1 MLMLDVTSKAVWM
14 LPCHPNCTSRQPR
27 CVLQPYHPPPPSWRS
42 FGRLINAGGRANRLP
57 SRLQTACRLAAGRA
71 NGIKTHEGD
80 DDVGWLG
87 EGESKA
93 PERAI
98 YYNWKAWPAAEG
110 KEKEER
116 DACLPE
122 MDQADKSEGRG

>member
-1 MLMLDVTSKAVWM
+1 MRV
-14 LPCHPNCTSRQPR
+14 
-27 CVLQPYHPPPPSWRS
+27 
-42 FGRLINAGGRANRLP
+42 GGRTDCRADYRLP
-57 SRLQTACRLAAGRA
+57 AAAGRA

-122 MDQADKSEGRG
+122 MDQADKSEEGRG